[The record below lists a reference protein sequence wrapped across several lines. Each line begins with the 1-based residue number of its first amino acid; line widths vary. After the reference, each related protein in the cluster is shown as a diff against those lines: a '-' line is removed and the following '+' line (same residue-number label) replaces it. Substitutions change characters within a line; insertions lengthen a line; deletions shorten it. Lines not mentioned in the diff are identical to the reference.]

1 MESGDT
7 MTFENV
13 SAYNLSAGLN
23 FLLLAFV
30 PGFAQ
35 AVKLDTRKNIA
46 MEWRIIVPLL
56 CLIGILHV
64 PGNAAQTST
73 NGTNS
78 TFDIVFHI
86 NLEFKDVYSNI
97 NNNETIQLKQNI
109 TTQVVP
115 VYSGLKNFQSFDIL
129 AFRNGS
135 IAVEGKLYFN
145 SSDAKPI
152 VANLTQ
158 LLHDATFTFT
168 LNKTL
173 TKITEVIPA
182 AVLPNASATAPP
194 PAKTAVALA
203 FKINQEF
210 NDTYSNLSHPVTQEL
225 TKNIINA
232 VSPVYRRFPKFL
244 GMVIKK
250 LSRGSIAVESEI
262 QFEATN
268 GTSPNLTEVKNAL
281 AEAVASGNVSI
292 PVNAST
298 ITATDV
304 SSSNGQSILQEEIST
319 IPQHV
324 DSELQ
329 CGVAY
334 KYIRGFIRMVVRK
347 YSNGSILV
355 DGSLQFNKTISTP
368 TVADLAKILADNV
381 RNGTVTLQIDPT
393 TIKVTD
399 ASGNVGKDDDASVIG
414 AAVVGPNADSVV
426 PVAGNADD
434 TPADGAIVAIVVG
447 TDNAGASEDDSVVP
461 DGLAI
466 VVFTTPAS
474 VKGKDDDASVIG
486 AAVVGA
492 NADSVVP
499 VVETSEVY
507 QMSVKDSIE
516 MVDIVVLVVDGPEMV
531 VAGKEEV
538 GNIVAVAGKELNDF
552 VDVVAAVIAERTGE
566 IKNLIKEEHRRDIS
580 EM

>member
-1 MESGDT
+1 
-7 MTFENV
+7 
-13 SAYNLSAGLN
+13 
-23 FLLLAFV
+23 
-30 PGFAQ
+30 
-35 AVKLDTRKNIA
+35 

-304 SSSNGQSILQEEIST
+304 SSSNGTVTNTTNSTTNTTVSTTATPPTKIATINVVFKMNQTFNETYSNNSHPDTIQLSNTIVNSVSPFYRRKFLLFLSMLIRSFSRGSIV
-319 IPQHV
+319 V
-324 DSELQ
+324 DSVLQFDASNGTSPNLTEVKNTLIEAAGNLSFQIDTTSINVTDISSSGTTTATTTSAATTLASSVIAEYNITFKLRDTFTSELANISSPTSKALEKNISDQ

-399 ASGNVGKDDDASVIG
+399 ASGNVANKSPVLASMLT
-414 AAVVGPNADSVV
+414 AFWMTLASLLLSAV
-426 PVAGNADD
+426 
-434 TPADGAIVAIVVG
+434 
-447 TDNAGASEDDSVVP
+447 
-461 DGLAI
+461 
-466 VVFTTPAS
+466 
-474 VKGKDDDASVIG
+474 
-486 AAVVGA
+486 
-492 NADSVVP
+492 
-499 VVETSEVY
+499 
-507 QMSVKDSIE
+507 M
-516 MVDIVVLVVDGPEMV
+516 
-531 VAGKEEV
+531 
-538 GNIVAVAGKELNDF
+538 
-552 VDVVAAVIAERTGE
+552 
-566 IKNLIKEEHRRDIS
+566 H
-580 EM
+580 